1 MAQRDAGY
9 DLVVDQAMI
18 VAGFGCRPG
27 AVADDFLSALAEA
40 LDVARCDVS
49 ALACVAF
56 PHFRAAEAATT
67 LWDLPVAIIDQS
79 ALEQACLRAE
89 THSARTFAH
98 SGLTSV
104 AESAALAAA
113 GPGSRLLVRRISAGS
128 VTCAIAIGERPA

>member
-1 MAQRDAGY
+1 
-9 DLVVDQAMI
+9 MI

-27 AVADDFLSALAEA
+27 AATDDFLSALAEA
-40 LDVARCDVS
+40 LNIAQCDAS
-49 ALACVAF
+49 TLACVAF

-67 LWDLPVAIIDQS
+67 LSDLPVAIIGQP

-98 SGLTSV
+98 TGLTSV

-113 GPGSRLLVRRISAGS
+113 GPGSRLLVRRIGAGS